1 MSNRARQIVLEHKG
15 ETLSIQGDSSVQSDF
30 YITDEGIEGWFSNP
44 TAKVSASERT
54 TGDGTHKVLESG
66 VLYNS
71 RTVTFST
78 YVLGEDRTSVVDGIK
93 KLLYFSKKI
102 IRIYVSDAKDC
113 TYCDGYAK
121 FDVDKAWDVNYAKV
135 SVTVVCQDPVRLSKS
150 TSVGYMEPSPDS
162 SGGLQFEN
170 SVLVFPLK
178 WGKQS
183 VVNNTCSTY
192 NKGTIVSYPVIT
204 VSGDFPSGFSISNQQ
219 TGEKLS
225 YSEPVNWGQPI
236 IMYCSTRTAS
246 SNGVDVTRNLSERGF
261 PSVPPRGDL
270 SLSFSAH
277 GVGTC
282 EVVVRD
288 SYI

>member
-1 MSNRARQIVLEHKG
+1 MSNRARQIILEHKN

-102 IRIYVSDAKDC
+102 IRIYVYDAEDC
-113 TYCDGYAK
+113 TYCDGYVK
-121 FDVDKAWDVNYAKV
+121 FDVDKSWDVNYAKV

-150 TSVGYMEPSPDS
+150 TSVGYMEPSPDPA
-162 SGGLQFEN
+162 GGLQFKN
-170 SVLVFPLK
+170 SVLIYPLQ

-192 NKGTIVSYPVIT
+192 NYGTIVSYPVIT
-204 VSGDFPSGFSISNQQ
+204 VSGDFPTGFSITNQQ

-225 YSEPVNWGQPI
+225 YSEPVNWGSPV

-246 SNGVDVTRNLSERGF
+246 SSGVDVTRNLSERSF
-261 PSVPPRGDL
+261 PSVQPGGDL
-270 SLSFSAH
+270 SLSFLAH

-282 EVVVRD
+282 EVVVHD
-288 SYI
+288 AYI